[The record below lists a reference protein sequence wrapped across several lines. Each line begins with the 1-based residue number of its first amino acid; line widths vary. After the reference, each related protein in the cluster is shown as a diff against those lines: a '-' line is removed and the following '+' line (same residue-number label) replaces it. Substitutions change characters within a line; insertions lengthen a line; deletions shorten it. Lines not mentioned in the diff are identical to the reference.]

1 MLIQMIQATLDVPH
15 KKGIKS
21 RRGRASAANIVP
33 TSTGAASAIGKVI
46 PSLEGKL
53 EGGAMRVPV
62 TTGSVVDL
70 VLKLNRNVSV
80 EEVNQ
85 ALKEHANETL
95 GYTTDPIVSS
105 DTIGMSY
112 GSLVDS
118 LLTSISEVDGEQLVK
133 VVAWY
138 DNEMS
143 YSYQMVRAAKYFVN
157 L

>member
-1 MLIQMIQATLDVPH
+1 
-15 KKGIKS
+15 
-21 RRGRASAANIVP
+21 
-33 TSTGAASAIGKVI
+33 
-46 PSLEGKL
+46 
-53 EGGAMRVPV
+53 MRVPV